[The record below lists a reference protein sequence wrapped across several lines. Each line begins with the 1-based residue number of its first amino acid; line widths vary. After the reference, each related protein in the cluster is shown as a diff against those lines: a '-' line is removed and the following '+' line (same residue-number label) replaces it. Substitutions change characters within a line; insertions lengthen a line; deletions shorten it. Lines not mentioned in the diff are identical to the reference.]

1 MSIGENIK
9 KWRELRNLK
18 QSELADLVDVS
29 DKTVSSWEINRTE
42 PKMGMIE
49 KICKALN
56 CKKTDIIGADSE
68 ADSEADSLNATILQ
82 PDIIL
87 TFPDG
92 SQVIVEM
99 KRTKRFQE
107 ERFARLLKYYSLLNE
122 IGQKKALDNLEDLT
136 KIYFTKQTTQS
147 VSNCIQT
154 SMVAKQSDLYKSDTH
169 LVPDA
174 AHARTDLSLD
184 EHTEELKQ
192 QEDDIM
198 NDENF

>member
-68 ADSEADSLNATILQ
+68 ADSLGATILQ

-136 KIYFTKQTTQS
+136 KIYFTKQTAQYD
-147 VSNCIQT
+147 SNCIQT
-154 SMVAKQSDLYKSDTH
+154 SMVAKQSDLYKSNTH

-174 AHARTDLSLD
+174 AHSRTDLSPD

-192 QEDDIM
+192 QEDNIM